1 MPAAGRFKGW
11 PREAMDWFAGI
22 EANNTRDWFHANR
35 ATYDAAVRGPIE
47 ALLDDAT
54 GEFGEG
60 KVFRPNRDTRFAA
73 DKSPYKTNLAA
84 VVPRP
89 EGGAFYLSLSSSGL
103 YVGAGYYMMAK
114 DQLER
119 FRAAVADD
127 RTGPAIEQV
136 VAGVRAA
143 GLELGGEALTSAP
156 RGYPKDHPRIEL
168 LRRKGL
174 VAGREHPPRAWLHT
188 AAAEGRVFDVWRAV
202 APMHG
207 WLDDHVGHSHEPTRY

>member
-1 MPAAGRFKGW
+1 MPAAGRFTGW
-11 PREAMDWFAGI
+11 PPEAMDWLAGI
-22 EANNTRDWFHANR
+22 EANNSRDWFHANR
-35 ATYDAAVRGPIE
+35 ATYDAAVRGPLE

-54 GEFGEG
+54 DEFGEG
-60 KVFRPNRDTRFAA
+60 KAFRPNRDTRFAA
-73 DKSPYKTNLAA
+73 DKSPYKTNVAA
-84 VVPRP
+84 VIPRP
-89 EGGAFYLSLSSSGL
+89 AGGAFYLSLSSSGL
-103 YVGAGYYMMAK
+103 YVGAGYYMMGK

-127 RTGPAIEQV
+127 RTGPAVEQV
-136 VAGVRAA
+136 VADLRAR

-188 AAAEGRVFDVWRAV
+188 RAAEGRVFDVWRAV

-207 WLDDHVGHSHEPTRY
+207 WLDDHVGPSRE